1 MLSKMRY
8 KNLLYYVRSDLKKN
22 PNKLVDL
29 NLTKKDEIELIIKKI
44 SFSKVNLKSLTIAIK
59 WNTVNSWTRINLA

>member
-1 MLSKMRY
+1 MRY

-59 WNTVNSWTRINLA
+59 